1 MKIGFTAK
9 GTSWDAKIDP
19 RFGRA
24 EYLLIFDEE
33 KDQFLY
39 LDNYAMKEKEH
50 GVGPGTASK
59 LFNLGA
65 QVLITG
71 NGPGENAAGILQ
83 KAGVE
88 IYTGADGMKIEEA
101 YTRYK
106 NNELNKF

>member
-9 GTSWDAKIDP
+9 GTHWDAEMDP

-24 EYLLIFDEE
+24 EYLLIYDEE
-33 KDQFLY
+33 KDELMSS
-39 LDNYAMKEKEH
+39 DNSAMKEKAH
-50 GVGPGTASK
+50 GVGPGTASI
-59 LFNLGA
+59 LFKLGA

-71 NGPGENAAGILQ
+71 NGPGENAAGILK
-83 KAGVE
+83 KAGIE

-106 NNELNKF
+106 NNELNEF